1 MTAYQ
6 LPEDVGQ
13 NAVTRNGKVVQA
25 EGTFPSGQKAAQKSI
40 PIVLPKENATLPII
54 DNYRFKTEVDRDLLG
69 FPRQTRPYNFLTK
82 DDQFEL
88 SSEDWIYDVTGLNER
103 PLDDSTQS
111 ARWTQLSQTSAVYS
125 PAPNGE
131 VKYNGAANSAQLTL
145 STNKGGFQRARIATK
160 RRYRY
165 QPGRIVRASLATRLS
180 VEGSPVSLTRL
191 WGVGDTSDGFF
202 IECKGDG
209 AGDRLGV
216 LYRNS
221 AGNGL
226 TFEKRI
232 PRSEWNGDKL
242 DGTGQSKQ
250 TLDLSQTFMSCVEWG
265 WYGASN
271 VRFYFYLVD
280 KDEDLPTSITQI
292 PRARWILAH
301 ELILADT
308 QKRNDL
314 TEDDGAGGTRSYDV
328 PSLKTPSLP
337 IWVEINNSGNLARS
351 HFIERYGASVL
362 VDGGS
367 DDAAKIRVVDAGFDS
382 SVNPVI
388 GGDFSGAGQS
398 IATIRSKNTITN
410 ADGKEVDNL
419 LMTQPTLM
427 NVGASDLV
435 EIELWLDPVMVEPT
449 NVGHINGEL
458 PFKAGDYVSPFNLV
472 PQLITSFD
480 GTQTEFAI
488 TQEDPTNERL
498 TVNTQYDSGDL
509 LSLDVSFNDFRI
521 VKSGKRIASFLV
533 DSKGAAFDLKEVF
546 ATQREILTTEF
557 DAPTEFP
564 SQSVSITVEAFD
576 TSSGLITVNR
586 AFPLR
591 IYENQRIQ
599 LKGVDYYV
607 LSVDSV
613 NTFKIKAAKVN
624 TSAVTTGV
632 SVGDTFVAFY
642 ELDLTSSVAAKL
654 LPVYRSELVILAR
667 PFNAAY
673 SSLDKTTEYNAEWM
687 RLVNTTSS
695 DTYTVQTAP
704 TVNLY
709 LTNRV
714 S

>member
-280 KDEDLPTSITQI
+280 QDEDLPTSITQI

-458 PFKAGDYVSPFNLV
+458 PFKVGDYVSPFNLV

-533 DSKGAAFDLKEVF
+533 DSRGAAFDLKEVF

-667 PFNAAY
+667 PFNATY

>member
-1 MTAYQ
+1 MST
-6 LPEDVGQ
+6 
-13 NAVTRNGKVVQA
+13 
-25 EGTFPSGQKAAQKSI
+25 
-40 PIVLPKENATLPII
+40 
-54 DNYRFKTEVDRDLLG
+54 
-69 FPRQTRPYNFLTK
+69 
-82 DDQFEL
+82 
-88 SSEDWIYDVTGLNER
+88 EDWIYDVTGLNER

-111 ARWTQLSQTSAVYS
+111 ARWTQLSETSAVYS

-131 VKYNGAANSAQLTL
+131 VAYNGSANSAQLTL

-180 VEGSPVSLTRL
+180 VAGSPVSLTRL

-202 IECKGDG
+202 VECKGDG
-209 AGDRLGV
+209 EGDRLNV

-226 TFEKRI
+226 TFEKRV
-232 PRSEWNGDKL
+232 PRSEWTGDKL

-250 TLDLSQTFMSCVEWG
+250 TLDLSQTFMTAVEWG

-271 VRFYFYLVD
+271 VRIYFYLVD

-301 ELILADT
+301 ELILSDT

-419 LMTQPTLM
+419 LMTQ
-427 NVGASDLV
+427 
-435 EIELWLDPVMVEPT
+435 
-449 NVGHINGEL
+449 
-458 PFKAGDYVSPFNLV
+458 
-472 PQLITSFD
+472 Q
-480 GTQTEFAI
+480 
-488 TQEDPTNERL
+488 
-498 TVNTQYDSGDL
+498 
-509 LSLDVSFNDFRI
+509 
-521 VKSGKRIASFLV
+521 
-533 DSKGAAFDLKEVF
+533 
-546 ATQREILTTEF
+546 
-557 DAPTEFP
+557 
-564 SQSVSITVEAFD
+564 
-576 TSSGLITVNR
+576 
-586 AFPLR
+586 
-591 IYENQRIQ
+591 
-599 LKGVDYYV
+599 
-607 LSVDSV
+607 
-613 NTFKIKAAKVN
+613 
-624 TSAVTTGV
+624 
-632 SVGDTFVAFY
+632 
-642 ELDLTSSVAAKL
+642 
-654 LPVYRSELVILAR
+654 
-667 PFNAAY
+667 
-673 SSLDKTTEYNAEWM
+673 
-687 RLVNTTSS
+687 
-695 DTYTVQTAP
+695 
-704 TVNLY
+704 
-709 LTNRV
+709 
-714 S
+714 

>member
-13 NAVTRNGKVVQA
+13 NVVTKNGKVVQE
-25 EGTFPSGQKAAQKSI
+25 EGSFPSGQKPANQSI
-40 PIVLPKENATLPII
+40 PLVLPRENFTFPII
-54 DNYRFKTEVDRDLLG
+54 DNYRQKTEVDRDLLG

-88 SSEDWIYDVTGLNER
+88 SSEDWVYDVSGLNER
-103 PLDDSTQS
+103 PLDDGTQS
-111 ARWTQLSQTSAVYS
+111 ARWTQLKETTVEYS

-131 VKYNGAANSAQLTL
+131 VKYNGKANSAQLTL
-145 STNKGGFQRARIATK
+145 SNNKGGFQRARIATK

-191 WGVGDTSDGFF
+191 WGVGDSSDGFF

-209 AGDRLGV
+209 DGDRLSV

-226 TFEKRI
+226 TFEKRV
-232 PRSEWNGDKL
+232 PRSEWTGDKL

-250 TLDLSQTFMSCVEWG
+250 SLDLSQTFMTMIEWG

-271 VRFYFYLVD
+271 VRIFFYLVD
-280 KDEDLPTSITQI
+280 KDEALPTSITQI

-314 TEDDGAGGTRSYDV
+314 TEDDGAGGLRTYDV

-367 DDAAKIRVVDAGFDS
+367 DDKAKIRTVDASFGQA
-382 SVNPVI
+382 VEPVI
-388 GGDFSGAGQS
+388 GGEFSGAGQS
-398 IATIRSKNTITN
+398 IATIRSKTTLTN
-410 ADGKEVDNL
+410 ADGKEVENL
-419 LMTQPTLM
+419 LLTTPMVM
-427 NVGASDLV
+427 NVGASATV
-435 EIELWLDPVMVEPT
+435 EIELWLDPEMIEPT
-449 NVGHINGEL
+449 TVGHINGEL
-458 PFKAGDYVSPFNLV
+458 PYRTGDYVSPFNVV
-472 PQLITSFD
+472 PVLITSFD
-480 GTQTEFAI
+480 SNQTEFAI
-488 TQEDPTNERL
+488 TQEPPTSERL
-498 TVNTQYDSGDL
+498 TVNTQYESGDL
-509 LSLDVSFNDFRI
+509 LSLDVSFNDYRI
-521 VKSGKRIASFLV
+521 VKKGKRIASFLV
-533 DSKGAAFDLKEVF
+533 STEGASFDLGEIF
-546 ATQREILTTEF
+546 ALQRELLATEF
-557 DAPTEFP
+557 DSPTEFP
-564 SQSVSITVEAFD
+564 NQSVSITVEDFN
-576 TSSGLITVNR
+576 TSTGLITVNR

-591 IYENQRIQ
+591 IYTNQRIQ
-599 LKGVDYYV
+599 LGNTVYYV

-624 TSAVTTGV
+624 TSAVTSGI
-632 SVGDTFVAFY
+632 SAGDTLVAYY

-654 LPVYRSELVILAR
+654 SPIYRSELVVLAR
-667 PFNAAY
+667 PFNATY
-673 SSLDKTTEYNAEWM
+673 SALDKTTEYNAEWM

-695 DTYTVQTAP
+695 DAYTVQTAP

>member
-13 NAVTRNGKVVQA
+13 NVVTKNGKVVQE
-25 EGTFPSGQKAAQKSI
+25 EGSFPSGQKPANQSI
-40 PIVLPKENATLPII
+40 PLVLPRENFTFPII
-54 DNYRFKTEVDRDLLG
+54 DNYRQKTEVDRDLLG

-88 SSEDWIYDVTGLNER
+88 SSEDWVYDVSGLNER
-103 PLDDSTQS
+103 PLDDGTQS
-111 ARWTQLSQTSAVYS
+111 ARWTQLKETTVEYS

-131 VKYNGAANSAQLTL
+131 VKYNGKANSAQLTL
-145 STNKGGFQRARIATK
+145 SNNKGGFQRARIATK

-191 WGVGDTSDGFF
+191 WGVGDSSDGFF

-209 AGDRLGV
+209 DGDRLSV

-232 PRSEWNGDKL
+232 PRSEWTGDKL

-250 TLDLSQTFMSCVEWG
+250 SLDLSQTFMTMIEWG

-271 VRFYFYLVD
+271 VRIFFYLVD
-280 KDEDLPTSITQI
+280 KDEALPTSITQI

-314 TEDDGAGGTRSYDV
+314 TEDDGAGGLRTYDV

-367 DDAAKIRVVDAGFDS
+367 DDSGKIRTVDASFGQA
-382 SVNPVI
+382 VEPVI
-388 GGDFSGAGQS
+388 GGEFSGAGQS
-398 IATIRSKNTITN
+398 IATIRSKTTLTN
-410 ADGKEVDNL
+410 ADGKEVENL
-419 LMTQPTLM
+419 LLTTPMVM
-427 NVGASDLV
+427 NVGASATV
-435 EIELWLDPVMVEPT
+435 EIELWLDPEMIEPT
-449 NVGHINGEL
+449 TVGHLNGEL
-458 PFKAGDYVSPFNLV
+458 PYRTGDYVSPFNVV
-472 PQLITSFD
+472 PVLITSFD
-480 GTQTEFAI
+480 SNQNEFAI
-488 TQEDPTNERL
+488 TQEPPTNERL
-498 TVNTQYDSGDL
+498 TVNTQYESGDL
-509 LSLDVSFNDFRI
+509 LSLDVSFNDYRI
-521 VKSGKRIASFLV
+521 VKKGKRIASFLV
-533 DSKGAAFDLKEVF
+533 STEGASFDLGEIF
-546 ATQREILTTEF
+546 ALQRELLATEF
-557 DAPTEFP
+557 DSPTEFP
-564 SQSVSITVEAFD
+564 NQSVSITVEDFN
-576 TSSGLITVNR
+576 TSTGLITVNR

-591 IYENQRIQ
+591 IYTNQRIQ
-599 LKGVDYYV
+599 LGNTVYYV

-624 TSAVTTGV
+624 TSAVTSGI
-632 SVGDTFVAFY
+632 SAGDTLVAYY

-654 LPVYRSELVILAR
+654 SPIYRSELVVLAR
-667 PFNAAY
+667 PFDATY
-673 SSLDKTTEYNAEWM
+673 SALDKTTEYNAEWM

-695 DTYTVQTAP
+695 DAYTVQTAP